1 MFHPVLPIFE
11 NLANSI
17 TNVASSILLYVTA
30 PPSGHS
36 HIFAVQYFQEEHS
49 HKVKNANRKKT
60 RGFIP
65 VRLFTLTA
73 LCLARAEPLDDV
85 TERRHVR
92 ARTTFDLLFG
102 VGKSGAEAAGER
114 RRVLLDDCL
123 IRADFSKLMLF

>member
-1 MFHPVLPIFE
+1 MLHLQYYSMQLHHQVAIPTFLQCSIFRGAFPQSE
-11 NLANSI
+11 KCK
-17 TNVASSILLYVTA
+17 
-30 PPSGHS
+30 
-36 HIFAVQYFQEEHS
+36 Q
-49 HKVKNANRKKT
+49 KKT

-65 VRLFTLTA
+65 VRLFPLTA

-92 ARTTFDLLFG
+92 ARTTLDLLFG